1 MRVTKRQ
8 LDLLIRE
15 ALSTPDHMLLT
26 EEELNEIAPFI
37 TSLVGALGRGTAK
50 RFGDLAKAGIE
61 KAGEWIKDNPEQVE
75 KIMGMLQQTAEK
87 LPGVQKA
94 VEQIGDDPAKAVQL
108 LQNPPEEMKS
118 DLDTMFKNAGEQL
131 EKEEE
136 CECPTP
142 DETEGVMD
150 KLGKFFS

>member
-1 MRVTKRQ
+1 MKVTKRQ
-8 LDLLIRE
+8 LDLLVRE

-50 RFGDLAKAGIE
+50 IFGDLAKMGIE
-61 KAGEWIKDNPEQVE
+61 KVGKWVAENPEEVE

-94 VEQIGDDPAKAVQL
+94 VDQIGDDPAKAVSL
-108 LQNPPEEMKS
+108 LQNPPEDIKA
-118 DLDTMFKNAGEQL
+118 DLDKMLKGAGEQL

-142 DETEGVMD
+142 EETDGIMS